1 MYLCVESVLT
11 FAINIVFNSNFLF
24 SFNNNNN
31 NNNKYNCI
39 AVIII
44 ITNNNNNVIH
54 YILEKYWTQH
64 NYNASR
70 QCPDSSVSSPF
81 LCYRA
86 PRAGVR
92 CATSSCTSGRRM
104 PYIRTYRRSSC
115 SWTPSRISIEHR
127 GTDPSSSTTCK
138 TGIY

>member
-70 QCPDSSVSSPF
+70 QCPDSSVSSP
-81 LCYRA
+81 L
-86 PRAGVR
+86 PLLQG
-92 CATSSCTSGRRM
+92 TPGRRAVRHLELYFWSPDALYPNVQTLLM
-104 PYIRTYRRSSC
+104 FMDTFQTLHRAQRDRS
-115 SWTPSRISIEHR
+115 IIVN
-127 GTDPSSSTTCK
+127 
-138 TGIY
+138 YM